1 MVATVRSM
9 NDEAAVGERDGVERD
24 VRGGDAGAPAL
35 SIEGLHKRFG
45 ETVVLEGIDVAM
57 APGEFLVLVGP
68 SGCGKSTLLNCIA
81 GLEEISGGRLEIVGR
96 DVTRVPPRERDIAMV
111 FQSYALYPTMS
122 VADNIGFGMRVRR
135 VPKERRRAKIAEV
148 AELLQIG
155 HLLERKP
162 AQLSGGQRQRVA
174 MGRALVRDP
183 ALFLFDEPLSNL
195 DAKLRVE
202 MRAEIKRVHQST
214 GASIVYV
221 THDQI
226 EAMTLATRIVVL
238 KGGVVQQIAT
248 PEEIY
253 DRPANT
259 FVADF
264 MGSPPMNLV
273 PARVVEGGGALLFES
288 SEGDA
293 AGADA
298 NAGAGGGSSRT
309 DPSVRLE
316 LALPEPVRALERV
329 VVGMRPEAFS
339 RSAEA
344 RPALEVVPTMVENSG
359 ADAYVAFALG
369 GRSLTARLPGR
380 FDGAIGEPV
389 RLSLDPGGLCFFEPE
404 GGTLVHASAPAG

>member
-1 MVATVRSM
+1 MSATV
-9 NDEAAVGERDGVERD
+9 AAVEDGTDEV
-24 VRGGDAGAPAL
+24 AGARSRAIGGGAAGNRAL
-35 SIEGLHKRFG
+35 DIVELHKRFG
-45 ETVVLEGIDVAM
+45 ETVVLAGIDVTM
-57 APGEFLVLVGP
+57 GPGEFLVLVGP

-81 GLEEISGGRLEIVGR
+81 GLEEISGGRLEIAGR

-122 VADNIGFGMRVRR
+122 IAENIGFGMKVRKVSKAER
-135 VPKERRRAKIAEV
+135 ERRIAEV

-155 HLLERKP
+155 HLLDRKP

-183 ALFLFDEPLSNL
+183 KLFLFDEPLSNL

-238 KGGVVQQIAT
+238 KGGIVQQVAT

-253 DRPANT
+253 DAPANT

-273 PARVVEGGGALLFES
+273 PARVEAGSGALVF
-288 SEGDA
+288 
-293 AGADA
+293 AD
-298 NAGAGGGSSRT
+298 GQR
-309 DPSVRLE
+309 
-316 LALPEPVRALERV
+316 LALTLPPQVRELESV
-329 VVGMRPEAFS
+329 TVGIRPEAFS
-339 RSAEA
+339 RHAGGGSSI
-344 RPALEVVPTMVENSG
+344 VVEPTMIENSG
-359 ADAYVAFALG
+359 ADAFVNFTLG
-369 GRSLTARLPGR
+369 ERTLTARLAGR
-380 FDGAIGEPV
+380 FAGALGE
-389 RLSLDPGGLCFFEPE
+389 RAELALDTANLCYFGSEN
-404 GGTLVHASAPAG
+404 GVLIR